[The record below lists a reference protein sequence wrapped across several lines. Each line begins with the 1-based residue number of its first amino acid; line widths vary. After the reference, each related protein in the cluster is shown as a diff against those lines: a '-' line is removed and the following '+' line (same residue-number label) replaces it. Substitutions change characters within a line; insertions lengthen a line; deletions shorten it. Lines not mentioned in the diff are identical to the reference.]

1 MHRRWMAGLEF
12 EHAAHHI
19 GPEGLIDSWCKRD
32 GGGAADAALVGW
44 RLATISGSNGR

>member
-1 MHRRWMAGLEF
+1 MTASD
-12 EHAAHHI
+12 HATKPFKNILRERGH
-19 GPEGLIDSWCKRD
+19 PYMNSWCKRD